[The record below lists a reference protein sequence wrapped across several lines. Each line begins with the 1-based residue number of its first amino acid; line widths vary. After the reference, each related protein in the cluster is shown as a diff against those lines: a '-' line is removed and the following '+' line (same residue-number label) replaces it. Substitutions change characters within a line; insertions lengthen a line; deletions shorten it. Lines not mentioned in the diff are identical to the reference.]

1 MIKNGRI
8 KTDKNIFK
16 LLTKDDSSIFYAA
29 EKITNTLLKEAR
41 KSNYVNDKV
50 L

>member
-1 MIKNGRI
+1 MKNGRI

-16 LLTKDDSSIFYAA
+16 LLTKDDSSILYAA